1 MIDYEYDYDYE
12 DMSQMYT
19 FYDYVFDRKLLS
31 DMEGYMFHALVLWDL
46 YRKDYLAYYKEND
59 YDYEIL

>member
-12 DMSQMYT
+12 DMPQMYT

-31 DMEGYMFHALVLWDL
+31 DMEGYDFHAFVLWDL
-46 YRKDYLAYYKEND
+46 YGKDYLSY
-59 YDYEIL
+59 

>member
-46 YRKDYLAYYKEND
+46 HRKHYLAYCKEND